1 MAALCMMFAARSSV
15 AQTTPDD
22 AAPGTIHGIVTD
34 TSGSVVVAAI
44 VTLQSAGS
52 AQRTTITDQAGS
64 FHFSAVEP
72 GTYALTITAGGFT
85 DRKTTVS
92 VVSGEN
98 PPLPPAV
105 LQVAP
110 AVSKV
115 DVGLSQ
121 HELAVEQVHAE
132 EKQRFLGVFPNFF
145 VSYQPN
151 ARL

>member
-22 AAPGTIHGIVTD
+22 AVPGTIRGTVTD
-34 TSGSVVVAAI
+34 TSGSVVVAAF
-44 VTLQSAGS
+44 VTLQPTGSA

-85 DRKTTVS
+85 DRKTTFS

-98 PPLPPAV
+98 PPLPPPYCKSRPQSAKWMWV
-105 LQVAP
+105 FRNTSSP
-110 AVSKV
+110 
-115 DVGLSQ
+115 LSRCTPRRSS
-121 HELAVEQVHAE
+121 AFSAS
-132 EKQRFLGVFPNFF
+132 F
-145 VSYQPN
+145 
-151 ARL
+151 

>member
-1 MAALCMMFAARSSV
+1 MVRSATASTGTDIVRVTLTAVALLLPPQLGCENQFMCMRPQPSPTRPARS
-15 AQTTPDD
+15 
-22 AAPGTIHGIVTD
+22 
-34 TSGSVVVAAI
+34 TSPP
-44 VTLQSAGS
+44 
-52 AQRTTITDQAGS
+52 
-64 FHFSAVEP
+64 VEP